1 MSEEEIANAVI
12 RNAINILSITCNTRP
27 ELIIDILTG
36 ELWDEE
42 TAGDIKGRNGEF
54 TGEFLD

>member
-1 MSEEEIANAVI
+1 MNIEQVV
-12 RNAINILSITCNTRP
+12 NAINILSITCNTRP
-27 ELIIDILTG
+27 ESIIDMLTG

-42 TAGDIKGRNGEF
+42 TAGDIKGRNGDF